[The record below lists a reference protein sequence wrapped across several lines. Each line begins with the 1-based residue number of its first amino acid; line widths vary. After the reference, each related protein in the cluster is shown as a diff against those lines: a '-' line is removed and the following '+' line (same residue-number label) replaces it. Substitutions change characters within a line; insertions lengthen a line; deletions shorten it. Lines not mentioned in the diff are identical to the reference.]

1 MGTKRGRFLM
11 RQPRIKRESDPSQP
25 PDGEPLSPQYLSVP
39 PVRVERQCSEPLPS
53 HSPPPGNLL
62 TVPGVLVKQHSH
74 PLLPSQMHPKS
85 MSPPLHIHIIPS
97 AAEAAQRAVS
107 PVVVV
112 SDPLSVASHEVPLR
126 ADSAATAPPSSLRIR
141 SDELKR
147 SASSPQFSHLSV
159 AWSMSVQDIDALCSQ

>member
-1 MGTKRGRFLM
+1 VFLEKSSSTQTQLTQRSQQLVMGTKRGRFLM

-85 MSPPLHIHIIPS
+85 VNFAPFAFAICCSLL
-97 AAEAAQRAVS
+97 
-107 PVVVV
+107 
-112 SDPLSVASHEVPLR
+112 SDRCLPR
-126 ADSAATAPPSSLRIR
+126 FTYT
-141 SDELKR
+141 
-147 SASSPQFSHLSV
+147 
-159 AWSMSVQDIDALCSQ
+159 